1 MLQDLSD
8 PDAIGPNMAKALLT
22 TLYGAV
28 LANVLFSPMAKKLEK
43 ITDSEMILKE
53 AVLEGLLSIQS
64 SEAPST
70 TEAKLEAYLSPK
82 MKLIFKET
90 LETKHG

>member
-8 PDAIGPNMAKALLT
+8 PDSIGPNMAKALLT

-28 LANVLFSPMAKKLEK
+28 LANVMFTPMAKKLEK
-43 ITDSEMILKE
+43 ITDSEMIVKE
-53 AVLEGLLSIQS
+53 AILEGLLSIQS

-70 TEAKLEAYLSPK
+70 TESKLEAYLSPK
-82 MKLIFKET
+82 MKLMFKEI
-90 LETKHG
+90 LESKN

>member
-8 PDAIGPNMAKALLT
+8 PDSIGPNMAKALLT
-22 TLYGAV
+22 TFYGAV
-28 LANVLFSPMAKKLEK
+28 IANVIFTPISKKLQS
-43 ITDSEMILKE
+43 ITDSEITVKE
-53 AVLEGLLSIQS
+53 AITEALLSIQA

-82 MKLIFKET
+82 YKTLFKET
-90 LETKHG
+90 LENKNG

>member
-8 PDAIGPNMAKALLT
+8 PDSIGPNMAKALLT
-22 TLYGAV
+22 TFYGAV
-28 LANVLFSPMAKKLEK
+28 LANVLFTPFSKKLEK
-43 ITDSEMILKE
+43 ITDSEIILKQ
-53 AVLEGLLSIQS
+53 AVLEGLLSIQA

-82 MKLIFKET
+82 MKSIFKET
-90 LETKHG
+90 LEK

>member
-8 PDAIGPNMAKALLT
+8 PDSIGPNMAKALLT

-28 LANVLFSPMAKKLEK
+28 LANVMFTPMAKKLEK
-43 ITDSEMILKE
+43 ITDSEMIVKE
-53 AVLEGLLSIQS
+53 AILEGLLSIQS

-82 MKLIFKET
+82 MKLMFKEI
-90 LETKHG
+90 LESKN